1 MKKHTIHLKSWLV
14 RLILILVTIFMLY
27 PVFWSVYSSF
37 KTSTEFLGNPFSLPS
52 SLEWNNY
59 VRAVQK
65 SNLFSNLKN
74 SVYVVVVALILT
86 ALLVVP
92 SSYCIARFRFFGKK
106 LMKTLY
112 MSMIFI
118 QFSCIMIPLF
128 LQMNSLHML
137 NKLTPLALL
146 YAIMQVP
153 FSVFLLGG
161 FMEGI
166 AREYE
171 EAAMLDGCGYLRT
184 LVSIIVPL
192 AKPGVV
198 TVLMLSAMG
207 IWNEYIVALVM
218 RSDPA
223 KQTVPVGVAAL
234 FEVQRYSTDWGALFA
249 ALVLVLIP
257 TVVLYAIGQRY
268 LIEGINVGGVKG

>member
-1 MKKHTIHLKSWLV
+1 
-14 RLILILVTIFMLY
+14 
-27 PVFWSVYSSF
+27 
-37 KTSTEFLGNPFSLPS
+37 
-52 SLEWNNY
+52 
-59 VRAVQK
+59 
-65 SNLFSNLKN
+65 
-74 SVYVVVVALILT
+74 
-86 ALLVVP
+86 
-92 SSYCIARFRFFGKK
+92 
-106 LMKTLY
+106 
-112 MSMIFI
+112 
-118 QFSCIMIPLF
+118 
-128 LQMNSLHML
+128 
-137 NKLTPLALL
+137 
-146 YAIMQVP
+146 
-153 FSVFLLGG
+153 
-161 FMEGI
+161 MEGI

-218 RSDPA
+218 ISDPA

-249 ALVLVLIP
+249 ALVMVLIP